1 DMISSDLLESL
12 EDLGD
17 KEFKKFKWY
26 LQQAEFLKAIP
37 SIPKCQL
44 ESSDR
49 PDTVD
54 LMVQTYSR
62 RCVEVARMVLQRM
75 NRNDLAEKL
84 SNNLENS
91 KWTAFVVPT
100 VRHGSFSADKS
111 VSPT

>member
-1 DMISSDLLESL
+1 MGIRAIELLESL

-49 PDTVD
+49 EDTVD

-91 KWTAFVVPT
+91 K
-100 VRHGSFSADKS
+100 
-111 VSPT
+111 